1 MMDRF
6 LNNKWSIRII
16 ALILAA
22 ILFISVHADNNG
34 STQIQTSSQTDTEVI
49 QNVPVEVYYDKENLY
64 VSGVPETVTVTI
76 TGPRSIVQNAKA
88 QQDFTVYVDLRN
100 ASIGEQNVKL
110 QIKDLSDRVKAT
122 ISPDTA
128 TVNVQEKVTK
138 KFSVD
143 VELGQSVVA
152 AGYEAGTPEVSPKKV
167 SITGAKDTIDQIAYV
182 KATIDD
188 SGGHK
193 EDFTAEA
200 EIVAFDSKLNKLDVE
215 IDPQK
220 VEVTVP
226 VSKVGKS
233 VPLTIKQ
240 TGSPPDD
247 LSISSI
253 TPDRDEVVVIGD
265 DAVLDKINKIELS
278 VDVSNITADTVKEIT
293 IPVPE
298 GAISV
303 QPTSVEV
310 KIKTA
315 KKSGNDSSDNQS
327 SSSDSTAE
335 QGADSNNSSDD
346 SSNSTDTSKT
356 FSDVAIAE
364 TGLNDDLT
372 AKLISPANG
381 KVNVTVKGPSSTVNG
396 LSSNSFKVIADLS
409 KATESESYSAKL
421 AINNLPSD
429 VSYTLS
435 QTTAKYS
442 ITKKSA
448 TDT

>member
-1 MMDRF
+1 MMDLF

-226 VSKVGKS
+226 VNKVGKS

-265 DAVLDKINKIELS
+265 DEVLDKINKIELS

-298 GAISV
+298 GATSV
-303 QPTSVEV
+303 QPSTVEV

-315 KKSGNDSSDNQS
+315 KKSSNDSSDSQS
-327 SSSDSTAE
+327 STTDSTTD
-335 QGADSNNSSDD
+335 QGSNTNDTSDD
-346 SSNSTDTSKT
+346 STNTDISKT
-356 FSDVAIAE
+356 FSDVSIAE
-364 TGLNDDLT
+364 TGLKDDLT
-372 AKLISPANG
+372 ATLTSPSNG
-381 KVNVTVKGPSSTVNG
+381 KVSVTVKGPSSTVNG
-396 LSSNSFKVIADLS
+396 LSSSSFKVIADLS
-409 KATESESYSAKL
+409 KATEGENYSAKL

-435 QTTAKYS
+435 QTTAKYT